1 MVNLIIDGK
10 NITVAKGT
18 TILEAAATVGIKIPT
33 LCWLQ
38 KVSPTGACRVC
49 AVEVEGVERTMT
61 ACNTPVK
68 DGINVTTQSERLTTI
83 RRKVMELMLVNH
95 PLDCPVCDAGG
106 ECDLQD
112 ACYGLD
118 VAKQEYSALLERRQ
132 IRYDWPL
139 IESDPNRCILCEK
152 CVKVD
157 HEIVG
162 CDAIAVVNRGEATI
176 IDTVDGKPLNCEFCG
191 NCIAACPTGT
201 LISKPFKFRGRPWSF
216 NVTKSICAFCS
227 NGCQIEYHSRNG
239 RVARVTSDDTTFNS
253 GNLCI
258 NGRFGYS
265 YLNSADRLTVPMVA
279 EGGKQSQTDWNKAM
293 AFAVEKLQTIIKT
306 SGADAVAAIASPRL
320 TNEENFL
327 LQKFI
332 RNGVGSNNIDS
343 EARFG
348 YAGAQAVLRE
358 KLGLVGA
365 SAAIDKIDNAGAVLV
380 IGTDLNAEAT
390 GTEYRVIKAAFK
402 NDAKLVVANMR
413 QVKLRKYANSMLQ
426 YRPNSEL
433 ALINGLLKA
442 IIEAGLEDKQCK
454 AGNLDALKTSLAA
467 QSLTDLA
474 AAAGVAEEDLR
485 EAASLIGGKKSV
497 AILFG
502 ADLMRSADASQKVA
516 ALADL
521 ALLTGCLGKETGGLF
536 PVDAKTNTQGLLD
549 VGAAPAHLP
558 GYQTATAKGKDF
570 WQIIEAIEQGSIKA
584 LYALGSDLAS
594 FPDNNRIKKAL
605 AKLEL
610 LIVQDIFN
618 NETARMAHVVFPASA
633 AAEKS
638 GSFTTTDN
646 RLQLLGKAVDA
657 IGDAREDW
665 DIIGELFNRLTY
677 GNHVYLPAALL
688 EEYKGLA
695 PLYAREIPAIE
706 GRSIAINSKAFDLK
720 PGLAFSPAV
729 AAKTATLPQFSLLV
743 GPIGYHNGT
752 STTRSEN
759 NLSVSAEGYIEI
771 FAGDAAKLGV
781 ADGAAVKVSS
791 AAGTISGKAKVSAKL
806 QAGLIFAPSHF
817 SELNA
822 NCLLQGSSNLVSVT
836 VEKA

>member
-1 MVNLIIDGK
+1 
-10 NITVAKGT
+10 
-18 TILEAAATVGIKIPT
+18 
-33 LCWLQ
+33 
-38 KVSPTGACRVC
+38 
-49 AVEVEGVERTMT
+49 MT

-68 DGINVTTQSERLTTI
+68 EGINVTTQSERLTTI
-83 RRKVMELMLVNH
+83 RQKVMELMLVNH

-118 VAKQEYSALLERRQ
+118 VTKQEYSALLDRSK

-162 CDAIAVVNRGEATI
+162 CDAIALVNRGDATI
-176 IDTVDGKPLNCEFCG
+176 VDTVDGKPLKCEFCG
-191 NCIAACPTGT
+191 NCVAVCPTGA
-201 LISKPFKFRGRPWSF
+201 LINKPFKFRGRPWSF
-216 NVTKSICAFCS
+216 NVTKSVCAFCS

-239 RVARVTSDDTTFNS
+239 RVARVTSEDSTFNN

-265 YLNSADRLTVPMVA
+265 YLNSNDRLAVPLVA
-279 EGGKQSQTDWNKAM
+279 EGGRQSESDWNKAM
-293 AFAVEKLQTIIKT
+293 AIAVEKLQAIIKT
-306 SGADAVAAIASPRL
+306 SGADAVAGIASPRL

-327 LQKFI
+327 FQKFMRI
-332 RNGVGSNNIDS
+332 GVGSNNIDS
-343 EARFG
+343 EACFG
-348 YAGAQAVLRE
+348 YAGAQAVLRA
-358 KLGLVGA
+358 KLGLTGA
-365 SAAIDKIDNAGAVLV
+365 SATIDKINNAGAVLV
-380 IGTDLNAEAT
+380 IGTDLNAEST
-390 GTEYRVIKAAFK
+390 GTEYRVINAAFK

-433 ALINGLLKA
+433 ALINGLMKA
-442 IIEAGLEDKQCK
+442 IIDAGLEDKQAV
-454 AGNLDALKTSLAA
+454 AGNLDALKSSLAA
-467 QSLTDLA
+467 QSLTELA
-474 AAAGVAEEDLR
+474 AAAGVTEADLCD
-485 EAASLIGGKKSV
+485 AAKLLGCKKSV
-497 AILFG
+497 AIIFG
-502 ADLMRSADASQKVA
+502 SDLMRSASAAENVS

-521 ALLTGCLGKETGGLF
+521 AILTGCLGKDTGGLF
-536 PVDAKTNTQGLLD
+536 PVDAKNNTQGLLD
-549 VGAAPAHLP
+549 VGATPAHLP
-558 GYQTATAKGKDF
+558 GYQPATVKGKDF
-570 WQIIEAIEQGSIKA
+570 WQIVEGIEQGSIKA
-584 LYALGSDLAS
+584 LYVLGSDLAS

-618 NETARMAHVVFPASA
+618 NETARMAHVVFPAAA

-665 DIIGELFNRLTY
+665 DIIGELYNRLTH
-677 GNHVYLPAALL
+677 GNHVYRPAQLL
-688 EEYKGLA
+688 EEFKGLS
-695 PLYAREIPAIE
+695 PLYARETPAIE
-706 GRSIAINSKAFDLK
+706 GRSIATNSKAFELK
-720 PGLAFSPAV
+720 PGVAFSTAASVKAV
-729 AAKTATLPQFSLLV
+729 AASQFSMLV

-752 STTRSEN
+752 STTHSEN

-771 FAGDAAKLGV
+771 FSGDAAKLGV
-781 ADGAAVKVSS
+781 TDGAVVKVSS
-791 AAGTISGKAKVSAKL
+791 AAGTISGKAKLSTKL
-806 QAGLIFAPSHF
+806 QTGLLFAPYHF
-817 SELNA
+817 HELNA
-822 NCLLQGSSNLVSVT
+822 NSLLKGSNNVVSVT